1 MDNLSKLL
9 AEKTGWADLLNDLEE
24 KISGSE
30 LNSLLLELFRK
41 RAKKNSPQALLKQFE
56 KNRFAQPS
64 MVDTIE
70 LLELELRCLKLAKRK
85 NFNLVTLSPL
95 TSLGTSSVVGHVD
108 QNNVVSALRGT
119 EVVSDA
125 TNVFALLIA
134 KEFKKNKVHPVL
146 KYATTQ
152 RHVRSQSLSNPAFT
166 PHFGLFCMASGGLD
180 KGNYFFELENL
191 FEHIHIHL
199 SLLNNE
205 FAKEKLILKC
215 YLKEEN
221 ENFRLKFEKYIKEL
235 DPSLLTKIVTE
246 KNPGDYYKLVQF
258 KIFLKQDGKEINL
271 SDGGTVD
278 WTQKLIPNKKHRL
291 VISGIGTELV
301 TKMKK

>member
-1 MDNLSKLL
+1 MDSLSKLL
-9 AEKTGWADLLNDLEE
+9 TEKSGYADLLNDLDK
-24 KISGSE
+24 KISSSE

-41 RAKKNSPQALLKQFE
+41 RAKKNSPEALLKQFE
-56 KNRFAQPS
+56 KNRFAQPARINTL
-64 MVDTIE
+64 DII
-70 LLELELRCLKLAKRK
+70 ELELRCLRLAEQYNFKLI
-85 NFNLVTLSPL
+85 TLSPL
-95 TSLGTSSVVGHVD
+95 TSLGTSSVVGPVD

-119 EVVSDA
+119 EVISDA

-134 KEFKKNKVHPVL
+134 REFKRNKVHPVL
-146 KYATTQ
+146 KYATAQ

-180 KGNYFFELENL
+180 KGNYSFEIENL

-199 SLLNNE
+199 SILGKE
-205 FAKEKLILKC
+205 FEKEKLMLKC
-215 YLKEEN
+215 YLKGEN
-221 ENFRLKFEKYIKEL
+221 ENLHLKLEKYIKEL
-235 DPSLLTKIVTE
+235 EPSLHTKIVTE

-258 KIFLKQDGKEINL
+258 KFFLKQDGKEINL